1 MAADP
6 LSVTLLRAAVILA
19 VALALHLL
27 GRRALERVGRAGRLS
42 SNTRFIATAVLKW
55 GLVVIASIAVM
66 QQFGISVHSLWTA
79 LSAVFV
85 LVAVGFVALWSVLSN
100 MLCAVFLVL
109 FAPFRIGD
117 RIEVIEI
124 VLNDGT
130 KQGLRGTV
138 TGIDLIYTTLQ
149 DDDDSTVR
157 IPNNMLFQRAIRT
170 TSGASTRS
178 LGSDLF
184 EPPVG
189 GARPR
194 DATGTADSVPRTE
207 EE

>member
-19 VALALHLL
+19 VALAVHLL
-27 GRRALERVGRAGRLS
+27 GRRALERVDRAGRLS

-55 GLVVIASIAVM
+55 GLVVIASVAVM
-66 QQFGISVHSLWTA
+66 QQFGISVHALWTA

-117 RIEVIEI
+117 RIEIIEV

-184 EPPVG
+184 EPAAGVARG
-189 GARPR
+189 RDGATAV
-194 DATGTADSVPRTE
+194 DAVPRAE

>member
-1 MAADP
+1 MPLDA
-6 LSVTLLRAAVILA
+6 LSVTLLRATVILA
-19 VALALHLL
+19 VALVLHLL

-55 GLVVIASIAVM
+55 GLVVIASVAIM

-117 RIEVIEI
+117 RIEIIEI

-149 DDDDSTVR
+149 DDDDSMVR

-184 EPPVG
+184 EPPVSG
-189 GARPR
+189 SRAR
-194 DATGTADSVPRTE
+194 DAAGTVDAVPRAE
-207 EE
+207 DE

>member
-27 GRRALERVGRAGRLS
+27 GRRALERVAHAGRLS

-130 KQGLRGTV
+130 KQGLRGKV

-184 EPPVG
+184 EPQASG
-189 GARPR
+189 SRPR
-194 DATGTADSVPRTE
+194 EAAGTADGVPRTE

>member
-1 MAADP
+1 MPLDA
-6 LSVTLLRAAVILA
+6 LSVTLLRATVILT
-19 VALALHLL
+19 VALVLHLL

-42 SNTRFIATAVLKW
+42 SNTRFMATAVLKW
-55 GLVVIASIAVM
+55 GLVVIASVAVM

-117 RIEVIEI
+117 RVEIIEI

-138 TGIDLIYTTLQ
+138 TGIDLIYTTLH

-184 EPPVG
+184 EPPVSG
-189 GARPR
+189 SRAR
-194 DATGTADSVPRTE
+194 DAATTVDAGPAAE

>member
-1 MAADP
+1 MPLDA
-6 LSVTLLRAAVILA
+6 LSVTLLRATVILA
-19 VALALHLL
+19 VALVLHLL

-55 GLVVIASIAVM
+55 GLVVIASVAIM

-117 RIEVIEI
+117 RIEIIEI

-149 DDDDSTVR
+149 DDDDSRVR

-184 EPPVG
+184 EPPVSG
-189 GARPR
+189 SRAR
-194 DATGTADSVPRTE
+194 DAAGTVDAVPRAE
-207 EE
+207 DE